1 MKTRTFLITT
11 NQNFLKPKNPRAKI
25 IFLGEWCNSYS
36 QKDAYKFQVKK
47 SVSYHWNNRKKLKQ
61 DYKIIQKHYKYLLK
75 KLTII
80 LNNIHKVKKQERY
93 WNILIGPWLFRLL
106 TIYFDRYIQIKKII
120 EKNPNLRAISI
131 KSDPYKFTPNDT
143 QEFVDLC
150 IDDPFNESIC
160 AEILKELRVNI
171 QYKRP
176 SFKRESKKNKNTENR
191 PFINLLQNISR
202 WIPYILYKNN
212 KIVTEA
218 IYLKKRH
225 EIFLNILLGQI
236 PQKLNFGTIPALKAN
251 LTMRNKLKTACRFRG
266 RFTHR
271 FGNIIHKYF
280 PKIFLEG
287 FVCQKNKLDSSY
299 LPLMPKVIFT
309 CNSHWYNDSFKM
321 WAAEK
326 IQYGAKLVIGQHGGF
341 YGLAEWGSQEEH
353 ELKIADAY
361 ISWGWKSRRH
371 KIHPLGILTRQD
383 ENIRP
388 NSNGGIVLIQNQIRR
403 FPYLNRSSPI
413 CSEDWN
419 PYFRDLV
426 KFKNNLSLDICNN
439 LTIRPFFCK
448 PQNEDLQWKEEW
460 PQVRFDNS
468 KTRISKYITNYRVA
482 VITYQGTPLNE
493 LMYMNFPHII
503 MWDPHFWELR
513 PEAKSVFQMLKKAGL
528 FFDNPQK
535 AAEKINLIWGSVN
548 EWWFSRQVQRARKI
562 FCTRYA
568 KKSLG
573 ICFDL
578 KNLFLHEFK

>member
-1 MKTRTFLITT
+1 MNTRPFLITT
-11 NQNFLKPKNPRAKI
+11 TQDFQKPRNLKAKVI
-25 IFLGEWCNSYS
+25 YLGAWCNPFR
-36 QKDAYKFQVKK
+36 QKNKK
-47 SVSYHWNNRKKLKQ
+47 KIQKNTTTSYHWNDRLKLKS
-61 DYKIIQKHYKYLLK
+61 DYKLIIKHYKYYLK
-75 KLTII
+75 KLTLV
-80 LNNIHKVKKQERY
+80 LNNIHNVNNQERY
-93 WNILIGPWLFRLL
+93 WNILIGPWLLRLL
-106 TIYFDRYIQIKKII
+106 TIYFDRYAQIKKII
-120 EKNPNLRAISI
+120 KTNRNLTAISI
-131 KSDPYKFTPNDT
+131 KSDPFTFTPLDT

-150 IDDPFNESIC
+150 IDDPFNENIC
-160 AEILKELRVNI
+160 IEILKKFQVRITYRNKSAKTEI
-171 QYKRP
+171 
-176 SFKRESKKNKNTENR
+176 KKIKQIKILSLNK
-191 PFINLLQNISR
+191 ILQNISE
-202 WIPYILYKNN
+202 WIPYCLYKNN
-212 KIVTEA
+212 KFVTEA
-218 IYLKKRH
+218 TYLKKRH
-225 EIFLNILLGQI
+225 EILLNIILGQI
-236 PQKLNFGTIPALKAN
+236 PQKLNFCKIPNIKVDPI
-251 LTMRNKLKTACRFRG
+251 MRNQLKSKCKFKG
-266 RFTHR
+266 KFGHS
-271 FGNIIHKYF
+271 FGNIIFKYF

-287 FVCQKNKLDSSY
+287 FALQKDKLNSAF
-299 LPLMPKVIFT
+299 LPLMPKIIFT
-309 CNSHWYNDSFKM
+309 CNSHWYNDPFKM

-326 IQYGAKLVIGQHGGF
+326 IQCGAKLVIGQHGGF

-388 NSNGGIVLIQNQIRR
+388 NTNGGIVLIQNQIRR

-439 LTIRPFFCK
+439 LSIRPFFCK
-448 PQNEDLQWKEEW
+448 PQNEDLQWKKDW
-460 PQVRFDNS
+460 PQVKFDNS
-468 KTRISKYITNYRVA
+468 KTRISKYIKNYRVA

-528 FFDNPQK
+528 FFDDPLK

-548 EWWFSRQVQRARKI
+548 EWWFSRRVQRARKI

-568 KKSLG
+568 KKSPG

-578 KNLFLHEFK
+578 KTFFHELK